1 MLTKKNNSQEEKM
14 EIKKILALLI
24 GVLIFSVLFT
34 LSFTATYG
42 APAEKPPIKIGGV
55 STLTGPSAGSG
66 INHDN
71 GVRMALEEM
80 GYEMA
85 GRKVKVVFEDEEFKA
100 DVALTKAKR
109 LLGMEGVH
117 ILIGVDNSAS
127 AYALREYVTGQKIP
141 LLISCNAGADEVTK
155 RARSPYVLRCSINNY
170 KNTASL
176 ADYAYKHLG
185 YRKMIVAAVDYVA
198 GHEYAAAF
206 ARVFSRLGGKIVQ
219 EWYAPKGTPDFSP
232 SIAKIDTTAD
242 ALFTF
247 IPGVDGLRFVKQYA
261 EYGLKDK
268 LPHICY
274 ATTEEEVLQ
283 DEGEAAVGIIQL
295 RTWFPSIPVSAN
307 KKFVETYYNKYKECP
322 TATSATG
329 YVAIK
334 LIANAAK
341 AVKGNIEDTEAFL
354 AALRVASA
362 DGPFGKVKF
371 DKYGMVSSDMYIGK
385 VARVE
390 GKPWKYEHKVIY
402 TYKDVDQFWPFTPEE
417 YMAMPELAKFKGKL
431 VTK

>member
-1 MLTKKNNSQEEKM
+1 METKKLSA
-14 EIKKILALLI
+14 IFIS
-24 GVLIFSVLFT
+24 VLIFSVLPL

-55 STLTGPSAGSG
+55 SPLTGAIAGAG
-66 INHDN
+66 ISHDN
-71 GVRMALEEM
+71 AVKMALEEM

-85 GRKVKVVFEDEEFKA
+85 GRKVKVIFEDEEFKA

-109 LLGMEGVH
+109 LVGMEGVH
-117 ILIGVDNSAS
+117 ILIGVANSAS

-141 LLISCNAGADEVTK
+141 LLISCHAGADEVTK

-185 YRKMIVAAVDYVA
+185 YRKMIVAASD
-198 GHEYAAAF
+198 YAAGYEYTAAF
-206 ARVFSRLGGKIVQ
+206 TRVFSRLGGKIVQ
-219 EWYAPKGTPDFSP
+219 EWYAPLGTPDFSP
-232 SIAKIDTTAD
+232 SIAKIDRTAD

-247 IPGVDGLRFVKQYA
+247 LPGVEGVRFVKQYA

-268 LPHICY
+268 LPHICH

-283 DEGEAAVGIIQL
+283 DEGEDAVGVIQL

-307 KKFVETYYNKYKECP
+307 KKFVDAYYNKYKECP
-322 TATSATG
+322 TNSAATG

-341 AVKGNIEDTEAFL
+341 ALKGNVEDTEAFL
-354 AALRVASA
+354 GALRVASA
-362 DGPFGKVKF
+362 EGPFGKVKF
-371 DKYGMVSSDMYIGK
+371 DKYGMMSSNMYVGK
-385 VARVE
+385 VEKIE

-402 TYKDVDQFWPFTPEE
+402 TYKDVHQFWPYTPEE
-417 YMAMPELAKFKGKL
+417 YMAMPELAKLKGTL
-431 VTK
+431 VTR

>member
-1 MLTKKNNSQEEKM
+1 
-14 EIKKILALLI
+14 
-24 GVLIFSVLFT
+24 
-34 LSFTATYG
+34 
-42 APAEKPPIKIGGV
+42 
-55 STLTGPSAGSG
+55 
-66 INHDN
+66 
-71 GVRMALEEM
+71 MALEEM

-85 GRKVKVVFEDEEFKA
+85 GRKVKVVFEDEEFKP

-109 LLGMEGVH
+109 LVGTEGVH
-117 ILIGVDNSAS
+117 ILIGVVNSGS

-141 LLISCNAGADEVTK
+141 LLISCQGGADEVTK

-185 YRKMIVAAVDYVA
+185 YRKMIVAANDYAA
-198 GHEYAAAF
+198 GYEYTAAF

-219 EWYAPKGTPDFSP
+219 EWYAPIGTPDFSP
-232 SIAKIDTTAD
+232 SIAKIDRTAD

-247 IPGVDGLRFVKQYA
+247 FPGVDGLRFVKQYA

-268 LPHICY
+268 LPHICH

-283 DEGEAAVGIIQL
+283 DEGEAAVGFIQL

-307 KKFVETYYNKYKECP
+307 KKFVDTYYKRYKECP
-322 TATSATG
+322 TATAATG

-341 AVKGNIEDTEAFL
+341 AVKGNVEDTEAFL

-362 DGPFGKVKF
+362 EGPFGKVKF
-371 DKYGMVSSDMYIGK
+371 DKYGMMSSNMYVGK

-390 GKPWKYEHKVIY
+390 EKPWKYEHNVIY

-417 YMAMPELAKFKGKL
+417 YMAMPELAKLKGTL